1 MAPKVLLPIM
11 YDIVEKAFSSE
22 KLLAA
27 YYEIKFKPKNLIL
40 GNADITFSGINKDW
54 FKKTSASLID
64 GSFQC
69 LKRRKIYKSKL
80 GSKEMRSLTLTSP
93 RIKVIEKSILNA
105 IQPFFEGEFFWSE
118 LSKDEFNVLLKNV
131 EIAKTLKKNKSGF
144 FQKNWIRKPMFSI
157 FSYGFRPN
165 LWAHNAL
172 QVVKSWPKNINWLI
186 NFDVETVFVKVNYH
200 KLKNI
205 FFKYCPYFQIWNI
218 IKKFIKLGMIDFTL
232 LISNNLSVSQGSL
245 LAPFLFNIY
254 FTELDKFVDKLKAEI
269 FWPIEYKGQKKVILE
284 FRRFQQ
290 KFFDNKKFASIV
302 EKYGSLE
309 LVLAAFRKEKKI
321 FYKKF
326 GYNEEA
332 NRLSRNLFYV
342 RHVEDILAGVI
353 GPKLF
358 VLKIIHQIKIF
369 LQRNLKLNLKSINII
384 NRNKTGVQFL
394 GFIVYLPCDLLEVSR
409 IEIFC
414 VSSLTT
420 KFLEM
425 YIIDD
430 YFKSKYIY

>member
-1 MAPKVLLPIM
+1 LLINL
-11 YDIVEKAFSSE
+11 
-22 KLLAA
+22 KL
-27 YYEIKFKPKNLIL
+27 K
-40 GNADITFSGINKDW
+40 
-54 FKKTSASLID
+54 
-64 GSFQC
+64 SFD
-69 LKRRKIYKSKL
+69 LLS
-80 GSKEMRSLTLTSP
+80 
-93 RIKVIEKSILNA
+93 IKVK
-105 IQPFFEGEFFWSE
+105 
-118 LSKDEFNVLLKNV
+118 
-131 EIAKTLKKNKSGF
+131 
-144 FQKNWIRKPMFSI
+144 
-157 FSYGFRPN
+157 
-165 LWAHNAL
+165 
-172 QVVKSWPKNINWLI
+172 
-186 NFDVETVFVKVNYH
+186 
-200 KLKNI
+200 
-205 FFKYCPYFQIWNI
+205 
-218 IKKFIKLGMIDFTL
+218 
-232 LISNNLSVSQGSL
+232 
-245 LAPFLFNIY
+245 
-254 FTELDKFVDKLKAEI
+254 
-269 FWPIEYKGQKKVILE
+269 KKVILE